1 MTSFVLV
8 PGACHGGWWFQP
20 LADELRKRGH
30 LAHAITLPGLAD
42 RADLLNGS
50 VTLDT
55 HVDDLA
61 ATICA
66 EGIEDAVLVGHS
78 YGGSVISGVA
88 DRIPERINGL
98 MYLDAFVPED
108 GESCWSITDDD
119 HRRWFIEG
127 ASRTGIAIDPQP
139 FFDERATPHPLAT
152 VMQRSRLTGG
162 WQSVAVKH
170 YVAAT
175 GWPGRS
181 QFASTAERLRADAAW
196 TVHDL
201 PTGHNVMVE
210 APDQLLELV
219 LSVA

>member
-78 YGGSVISGVA
+78 YG
-88 DRIPERINGL
+88 
-98 MYLDAFVPED
+98 
-108 GESCWSITDDD
+108 
-119 HRRWFIEG
+119 
-127 ASRTGIAIDPQP
+127 
-139 FFDERATPHPLAT
+139 
-152 VMQRSRLTGG
+152 
-162 WQSVAVKH
+162 
-170 YVAAT
+170 
-175 GWPGRS
+175 
-181 QFASTAERLRADAAW
+181 
-196 TVHDL
+196 
-201 PTGHNVMVE
+201 
-210 APDQLLELV
+210 
-219 LSVA
+219 